1 MISYLQTKREK
12 IDKNI
17 FFIILNKKYRMG
29 NESSKQENLI
39 KQQKLQEEALR
50 KFNIR
55 VSTYSYPHHGQHNAY
70 IEWCRAQ
77 YELECLPESCR
88 QGSNFNPRDNYW

>member
-1 MISYLQTKREK
+1 
-12 IDKNI
+12 
-17 FFIILNKKYRMG
+17 MG
-29 NESSKQENLI
+29 NQSSKQAKKENLI

-50 KFNIR
+50 NFNIR

-77 YELECLPESCR
+77 YEVECVPESCR
-88 QGSNFNPRDNYW
+88 QGSNFNTRDNYWQ